1 MNGAYHIKIAF
12 FYTVLCA
19 KKAMMIVL
27 LLQLTVELLNA
38 GKFKSVKYS

>member
-1 MNGAYHIKIAF
+1 MNSAYHIKIAF
-12 FYTVLCA
+12 FYSVLWA

-38 GKFKSVKYS
+38 GKFKSVEYS